1 MPYACAHPAA
11 VIGIHRLLGRRAV
24 PSALAIGSVI
34 PDAWYFLPFLVRSDS
49 HSALGLL
56 LFCLPAGL
64 CAYAA
69 FHVIFKQPVLALL
82 PRTLAARA
90 AAFAC
95 AGLPRMPWHAVLI
108 SLVAGALTHYAW
120 DAFTHPGPI
129 VNALH
134 LNHRLLQ
141 HASTLL
147 GTAFVA
153 WWLWSKLR
161 SAPRREDPHH
171 LPPRIRRGVVAV
183 MLGVALGAFCLVL
196 LGMPASAI
204 DWSTSR
210 SLLRAAGVTSL
221 SVLGLALL
229 VYCLLFRSISA
240 RISSTGLDQ
249 REPM

>member
-1 MPYACAHPAA
+1 M
-11 VIGIHRLLGRRAV
+11 
-24 PSALAIGSVI
+24 PSALAIGSVV
-34 PDAWYFLPFLVRSDS
+34 PDGWYFLPFLARTDS
-49 HSALGLL
+49 HGALGLL

-64 CAYAA
+64 CTYAA
-69 FHVIFKQPVLALL
+69 FHLIFKQPLLALL

-95 AGLPRMPWHAVLI
+95 PGLPRMPWHAVLT
-108 SLVAGALTHYAW
+108 SLVAGVLTHYAW
-120 DAFTHPGPI
+120 DALTHPGAI
-129 VNALH
+129 VDALH

-161 SAPRREDPHH
+161 NAPRREDPHQ
-171 LPPRIRRGVVAV
+171 LPPPVRLGVVAV
-183 MLGVALGAFCLVL
+183 MLGVSLGAFCLVL
-196 LGMPASAI
+196 LGLPASTI
-204 DWSTSR
+204 DWSAWR

-229 VYCLLFRSISA
+229 LYCLLFRSISA